1 MSFDNTYIHCG
12 KAMKMINKYNVFAS
26 LLSAK
31 PEDAGMIAAWMADR
45 EAEKDMMNMEVV
57 TCGHDATRLNEIR
70 GGYEGNISVGDVRIL
85 SKQFTSEPDI
95 IPYVAVLEE
104 WEKDVWLIVPFS
116 HYATPATPGE
126 MSTGIDMHGLRV
138 LQVGNGRTVQD
149 DILKKSF
156 LFDRLSDNVREDALA
171 LFRYEMGGVD
181 LPASFSAQRGVPIIN
196 EDDPRREYLKE
207 CVERLNP
214 LSEAVLAKAE
224 QVTNVSCGV
233 PLSKGIG
240 GTKQDLADQLAL
252 QLPAD
257 FWKNAIA
264 RSKEPSLQYALA
276 AATVDDKS
284 TLWMIEGKD
293 NSLETFSETCAEC
306 RFLKRF
312 KPINS
317 TRDPYS
323 IRFVVAVPAQW
334 KGMLKIPVVARNRAT
349 GELVGEGWLDTESGE
364 GLIRTVQTKDAVE
377 NPHQIV
383 LIVVRA

>member
-1 MSFDNTYIHCG
+1 MGTDFSVY
-12 KAMKMINKYNVFAS
+12 AS
-26 LLSAK
+26 LLSAT
-31 PEDAGMIAAWMADR
+31 PSDAENLASWLADR
-45 EAEKDMMNMEVV
+45 EAENEAKMMEVDETV
-57 TCGHDATRLNEIR
+57 QDEKLMATVSGRYDEEIAVSQ
-70 GGYEGNISVGDVRIL
+70 IRIL
-85 SKQFTSEPDI
+85 SKRYTSEPDI
-95 IPYVAVLEE
+95 IPYVAVIDKWDDEM
-104 WEKDVWLIVPFS
+104 WLIVPFS
-116 HYATPATPGE
+116 HYNTPATPGE
-126 MSTGIDMHGLRV
+126 MATGLIAYGLHV
-138 LQVGNGRTVQD
+138 LQAWNGRTVQD
-149 DILKKSF
+149 SILKNSY
-156 LFDRLSDNVREDALA
+156 LVGTISDEVRNDALA
-171 LFRYEMGGVD
+171 LFRHQMFGSK
-181 LPASFSAQRGVPIIN
+181 LPESFASYRGSPIV
-196 EDDPRREYLKE
+196 EASDPRREYLSE
-207 CVERLNP
+207 CIERLNP

-240 GTKQDLADQLAL
+240 GTKQDLPDQLAL
-252 QLPAD
+252 QLSAD